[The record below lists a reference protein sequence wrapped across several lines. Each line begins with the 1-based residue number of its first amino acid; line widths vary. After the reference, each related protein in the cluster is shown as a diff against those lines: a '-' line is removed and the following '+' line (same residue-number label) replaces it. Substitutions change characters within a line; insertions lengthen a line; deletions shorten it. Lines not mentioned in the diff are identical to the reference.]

1 MLNPSQ
7 KIAVECTEWPL
18 LIVAGAWAGKT
29 HTLTE
34 RVGYMVKDLWIAPS
48 SILCVT
54 FTNKAA
60 KEMKERIW
68 SVLGVKGE
76 NISLYRS
83 HDFPAIGTFH
93 SIWVYFLRLFIDKIW
108 YDKNFTIID
117 EDDKLKLIKEILEEK
132 WIDSKEFG
140 ARPIAYTISNA
151 KNNWHNAKMFSF
163 NTKSYFEEKVSE
175 VFDVYEKRMKSMSA
189 LDFDDILLK
198 TNELLENAE
207 ILNYFHNRFKYFLVD
222 EYQDT
227 NEIQYRIINKLA
239 HLSKNICVVGDDWQG
254 IYSWRWANIQ
264 NIFNFQKDYKNS
276 TVVKLEQNYRSTKT
290 IVNAA
295 NTVIKHNQW
304 IMDKTLWTDNI
315 EWSKITLLETQ
326 DEKHESQAVSDEIEK
341 IRDERE
347 EENIAILYRTNG
359 QSRLIEE
366 ALLSKWIP
374 YRVFGWVKF
383 YDRKEIKDILAYL
396 RLVSN
401 QNDMLAFK
409 RIINVPA
416 RKIWAKSVETLMKY
430 CNNYSISP
438 IEIISNSDE
447 ISELTPQARKW
458 VNSFKQ
464 IMDDVMEYSQD
475 HSLDELL
482 WYIVG
487 RTDYEAYLLEE
498 YWSEEYEGKM
508 DNLKEFRNMAFR
520 YSGMAIEESL
530 RMFLEE
536 IALITDADKA
546 EDPKTSKVSLMTIHS
561 SKWLEFENVF
571 IMWAEEWI
579 FPHSRSLQE
588 PKELE
593 EERRL
598 MYVAMT
604 RAKKHLFISRANER
618 FFFGSYSANPRSR
631 FLREIPPEA
640 IEVKTLAKATSFWG
654 FGMNFWWSGITFTNT
669 PSEPT
674 VATKRTIINNDPSK
688 FSLWDKVKHIKFW
701 VWTMVSISWNMAD
714 IAFSWYGI
722 KKMNIEIAPLEK
734 L

>member
-1 MLNPSQ
+1 
-7 KIAVECTEWPL
+7 
-18 LIVAGAWAGKT
+18 WAGKT

-34 RVGYMVKDLWIAPS
+34 RVAYMVKDLWISPS

-54 FTNKAA
+54 FTNKSA
-60 KEMKERIW
+60 KEMKERIGRALW
-68 SVLGVKGE
+68 KDTERL
-76 NISLYRS
+76 SLYS
-83 HDFPAIGTFH
+83 GNDFPAIGTFH
-93 SIWVYFLRLFIDKIW
+93 SIGVYFLRLFIDKIW

-117 EDDKLKLIKEILEEK
+117 EDDKIKLVKEILEEK
-132 WIDSKEFG
+132 GIDSKEFW
-140 ARPIAYTISNA
+140 ARPIAYAISAA
-151 KNNWHNAKMFSF
+151 KNNWYNAKMFSF
-163 NTKSYFEEKVSE
+163 NVKSYFEEKVSE
-175 VFDVYEKRMKSMSA
+175 VFDVFEKRMKSMNA

-198 TNELLENAE
+198 TYELLENAE
-207 ILNYFHNRFKYFLVD
+207 ILNYFHKRFQYFLVD

-227 NEIQYRIINKLA
+227 NEIQYKMMAKLA
-239 HLSKNICVVGDDWQG
+239 SLTKNICVVGDDWQG

-264 NIFNFQKDYKNS
+264 NIFNFQKDYKNA
-276 TVVKLEQNYRSTKT
+276 TIVKLEQNYRSTKT

-295 NTVIKHNQW
+295 NTVIKHNIW
-304 IMDKTLWTDNI
+304 IMEKTLWTDNI
-315 EWSKITLLETQ
+315 DWSKIILIETQ
-326 DEKHESQAVSDEIEK
+326 DEKHESQAVADEIEI
-341 IRDERE
+341 IREERE
-347 EENIAILYRTNG
+347 EENIAILYRTNW

-366 ALLSKWIP
+366 ALLNKWIP

-383 YDRKEIKDILAYL
+383 YERKEIKDILAYL

-409 RIINVPA
+409 RIINVPS
-416 RKIWAKSVETLMKY
+416 RKIWAKSIETVLKY
-430 CNNYSISP
+430 CDNYSISP
-438 IEIISNSDE
+438 IEIIANSDE
-447 ISELTPQARKW
+447 IAELTPQARKW
-458 VNSFKQ
+458 VNSFREIIEN
-464 IMDDVMEYSQD
+464 IMEHSRD

-487 RTDYEAYLLEE
+487 RIDYEAYLLDE
-498 YWSEEYEGKM
+498 YGSEEYEGKM

-520 YSGMAIEESL
+520 YSGIAIEEAL

-588 PKELE
+588 AKELE

-640 IEVKTLAKATSFWG
+640 TDVKTLTKATSFWG
-654 FGMNFWWSGITFTNT
+654 FWMNYGWSTVSFTSN
-669 PSEPT
+669 SEST
-674 VATKRTIINNDPSK
+674 VVQKRTIINNDASK
-688 FSLWDKVKHIKFW
+688 FSLWDRIKHVKFGI
-701 VWTMVSISWNMAD
+701 WTMVSISWNMAD
-714 IAFSWYGI
+714 IAFSWGYWI

-734 L
+734 LN